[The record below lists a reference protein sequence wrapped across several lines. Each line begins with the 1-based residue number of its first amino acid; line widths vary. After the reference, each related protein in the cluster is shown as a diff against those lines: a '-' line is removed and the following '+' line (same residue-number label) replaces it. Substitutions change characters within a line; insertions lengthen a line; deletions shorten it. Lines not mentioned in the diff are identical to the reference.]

1 MLPPPS
7 PGDASP
13 PVTRRP
19 RWRRRVVLG
28 TGVVAIAA
36 LVASLFGFGYA
47 EFRLGQI
54 HRVSV
59 ASLQGKGAGGAQTI
73 LVVGSDSRSGNRG
86 ADATHFGS
94 AAAVA
99 GQRSD
104 TIILVR
110 LDSRTR
116 TAALMSVP
124 RDLWVTIPG
133 TSTKQRINTT
143 FDRSPDLLVRAVQ
156 DTLGIPIDHFVEV
169 DFQSFR
175 QVVDAVG
182 GVKVYF
188 PTPAR
193 DTYSG
198 LNITTPG
205 CYGMSGDMALSFVRA
220 RHYQYAL
227 RGRWVSEPESDLARI
242 RRQQLFIRKVL
253 TSVKAT
259 GPLDL
264 PRIDR
269 IVGGVAKN
277 LTVDTRFSQT
287 NMLGLARTFRG
298 LTPDQMPSITL
309 PTTPAVISGN
319 DVLVVNESEAR
330 PAIASFLNPAPPAA
344 PAAPAAPATSR
355 PGTGHPP
362 AAPAATTTVP
372 SYPLPGLS
380 GPLPPC

>member
-1 MLPPPS
+1 M
-7 PGDASP
+7 
-13 PVTRRP
+13 
-19 RWRRRVVLG
+19 VLG
-28 TGVVAIAA
+28 TGVVALAA
-36 LVASLFGFGYA
+36 LVASIVGFGYA

-59 ASLQGKGAGGAQTI
+59 ASLQGTGAGGAQTI
-73 LVVGSDSRSGNRG
+73 LLVGSDSRSGNTG
-86 ADATHFGS
+86 GDATHFGS
-94 AAAVA
+94 AAQVA

-104 TIILVR
+104 TIILAR

-133 TSTKQRINTT
+133 TNTKQRINTT

-198 LNITTPG
+198 LNITTAG

-220 RHYQYAL
+220 RHYQYET
-227 RGRWVSEPESDLARI
+227 RGRWVSEQESDLARI

-253 TSVKAT
+253 SSVKST

-287 NMLGLARTFRG
+287 SMLGLARTFRG

-319 DVLVVNESEAR
+319 DVLVVNETEAR
-330 PAIASFLNPAPPAA
+330 PAIASFLNPGPGGPPAPVA
-344 PAAPAAPATSR
+344 STPTSR
-355 PGTGHPP
+355 PGTAGRQS
-362 AAPAATTTVP
+362 APVAPTVP
-372 SYPLPGLS
+372 PYPLPGLS

>member
-36 LVASLFGFGYA
+36 LVVSLFGLGYA

-59 ASLQGKGAGGAQTI
+59 ASLQGTGAGGAQTI
-73 LVVGSDSRSGNRG
+73 LVVGSDSRSGNTG
-86 ADATHFGS
+86 SDATHFGS
-94 AAAVA
+94 AAQVA

-116 TAALMSVP
+116 TAALMSIP

-156 DTLGIPIDHFVEV
+156 DTLGIPIDHFAEV

-220 RHYQYAL
+220 RHYQYEL
-227 RGRWVSEPESDLARI
+227 RGRWISEPESDLARI
-242 RRQQLFIRKVL
+242 RRQQLFIRKVIS
-253 TSVKAT
+253 TAKAT

-319 DVLVVNESEAR
+319 DVLVVNETEAR
-330 PAIASFLNPAPPAA
+330 PAIATFLNPGPPAGPPAPVASPTTVPARSRVTSAPP
-344 PAAPAAPATSR
+344 P
-355 PGTGHPP
+355 
-362 AAPAATTTVP
+362 P

>member
-1 MLPPPS
+1 MLPPPP
-7 PGDASP
+7 PGDASA

-28 TGVVAIAA
+28 TGVVALAA
-36 LVASLFGFGYA
+36 LVAGLFGFGYA

-59 ASLQGKGAGGAQTI
+59 ASLQGTGAGGAQTI
-73 LVVGSDSRSGNRG
+73 LVVGSDSRSHNTG

-94 AAAVA
+94 GAQVA

-133 TSTKQRINTT
+133 TSKKQRINTT
-143 FDRSPDLLVRAVQ
+143 FDRSPDLLVRAIQ

-220 RHYQYAL
+220 RHYQYEV
-227 RGRWVSEPESDLARI
+227 RGRWASEPESDLARI

-253 TSVKAT
+253 TSVRAT

-319 DVLVVNESEAR
+319 DVLVVNETEAR
-330 PAIASFLNPAPPAA
+330 PAIAAFLNPAPPAA
-344 PAAPAAPATSR
+344 PPAPVASTTSGPGPTR
-355 PGTGHPP
+355 PQST
-362 AAPAATTTVP
+362 PAATTLP